1 MSANDVCSILSKYGI
16 EVSES
21 FAKKIPVTSYAD
33 EHKDEQNLIPMRY

>member
-21 FAKKIPVTSYAD
+21 FKKNIPDSSYAD
-33 EHKDEQNLIPMRY
+33 KHKDEQDLIPIRY